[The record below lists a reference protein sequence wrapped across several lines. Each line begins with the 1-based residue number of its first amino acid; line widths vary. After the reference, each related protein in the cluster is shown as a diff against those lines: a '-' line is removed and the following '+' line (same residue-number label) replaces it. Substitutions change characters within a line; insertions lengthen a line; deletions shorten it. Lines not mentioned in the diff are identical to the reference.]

1 MRLPDNSWSPLVFWS
16 LAFLL
21 KILRLVLKRQC
32 LLQCFRNVELIEMP
46 LLPHNRLKEWVQN
59 IYVRLIILKSFYLIF
74 HLSAGKKPTENPTKK
89 KYTLL
94 KKNPKPN
101 KPQKTQ
107 TKSEK
112 TTSSD
117 ILGLNCKWY
126 VHPNYYSRSLS
137 KLLEKTSTLQ
147 ITL

>member
-16 LAFLL
+16 LPFLL
-21 KILRLVLKRQC
+21 KILRFVLKRQC

-46 LLPHNRLKEWVQN
+46 LLPHNRLKEWTEK
-59 IYVRLIILKSFYLIF
+59 IYKTHDIKKLLFSFSSF
-74 HLSAGKKPTENPTKK
+74 SGKKNPTEHHKPKK
-89 KYTLL
+89 KYTPV
-94 KKNPKPN
+94 KNHPKQN
-101 KPQKTQ
+101 PQKP
-107 TKSEK
+107 KVK
-112 TTSSD
+112 KPTSSD

-126 VHPNYYSRSLS
+126 VHHSYHSRSLS